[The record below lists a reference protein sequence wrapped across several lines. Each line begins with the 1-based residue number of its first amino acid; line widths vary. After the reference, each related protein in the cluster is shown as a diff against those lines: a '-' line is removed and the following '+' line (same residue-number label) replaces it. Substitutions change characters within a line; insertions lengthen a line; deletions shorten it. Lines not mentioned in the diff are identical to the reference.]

1 MLCAIV
7 ERNPR
12 EAAKNIIANVKIF
25 QEEEAEEWFE
35 DILRMFL
42 YWNPKFKNIFME
54 EVKNSNIENQMD
66 NILAG
71 C

>member
-1 MLCAIV
+1 MLV
-7 ERNPR
+7 G
-12 EAAKNIIANVKIF
+12 K
-25 QEEEAEEWFE
+25 
-35 DILRMFL
+35 LS
-42 YWNPKFKNIFME
+42 KNIFME